1 MRMVDP
7 ILAELDQ
14 EAPRTRR
21 VLERVPEDKLTWK
34 PHPKSMSLGRLAMH
48 IAEINNNI
56 AEMTLDDSF
65 DFGKGRG
72 PGREAKSRAELL
84 EVFDQGLARAKE
96 IVGKTDD
103 ARCMGQWQALVNG
116 TPAMTMP
123 RVAVFRAIMM
133 NHLYH
138 HRGQLSVYLRLL
150 DVPVPSIYG
159 PSADD
164 NPFIKAA

>member
-7 ILAELDQ
+7 ILTELES
-14 EAPRTRR
+14 EAPITRR
-21 VLERVPEDKLTWK
+21 VLERVPEDKLAWR

-48 IAEINNNI
+48 VAEINSAI
-56 AEMTLDDSF
+56 AEMTLADSH
-65 DFGKGRG
+65 DFGNNAG
-72 PGREAKSRAELL
+72 PRREGTSRAEIL
-84 EVFDQGLARAKE
+84 EVFDKGFLRAKE
-96 IVGKTDD
+96 IVANTND
-103 ARCMGQWQALVNG
+103 ARAMGEWTVLMNG
-116 TPAMTMP
+116 NKIMSIP
-123 RVAVFRAIMM
+123 RIGVMRTIMM

-164 NPFIKAA
+164 NQFAKAA

>member
-7 ILAELDQ
+7 ILTELES
-14 EAPRTRR
+14 EAPITRR
-21 VLERVPEDKLTWK
+21 VLERVPEDKLAWR

-48 IAEINNNI
+48 VAEINSAI
-56 AEMTLDDSF
+56 AEMTLADSH
-65 DFGKGRG
+65 DFGNNAG
-72 PGREAKSRAELL
+72 PRREGTSRAEIL
-84 EVFDQGLARAKE
+84 EVFDKGFLRAKE
-96 IVGKTDD
+96 IVANTND
-103 ARCMGQWQALVNG
+103 ARAMGEWTVLMNG
-116 TPAMTMP
+116 NKIMSIP
-123 RVAVFRAIMM
+123 RIGVMRTIMM

-164 NPFIKAA
+164 NPFAKAA

>member
-7 ILAELDQ
+7 ILAELNE

-21 VLERVPEDKLTWK
+21 VLERVPEDKLAWK

-48 IAEINNNI
+48 VAEINGVI
-56 AEMTLDDSF
+56 AEMTLADSY
-65 DFGKGRG
+65 DFGKGR

-84 EVFDQGLARAKE
+84 EVFDSGLAQAKE
-96 IVGKTDD
+96 IVGNTDD
-103 ARCMGQWQALVNG
+103 TRCMCQWTALLNG
-116 TPAMTMP
+116 NKAMSMP

-164 NPFIKAA
+164 NPFVKAA

>member
-7 ILAELDQ
+7 ILTELDS
-14 EAPRTRR
+14 EAPITRR
-21 VLERVPEDKLTWK
+21 VLERVPEDKLAWR

-48 IAEINNNI
+48 VAEINSVI
-56 AEMTLDDSF
+56 AEMTLADSH
-65 DFGKGRG
+65 DFGKGAG
-72 PGREAKSRAELL
+72 PGREGKSRADIL
-84 EVFDQGLARAKE
+84 EVFDKGFLRAKE
-96 IVGKTDD
+96 IVSNTND
-103 ARCMGQWQALVNG
+103 ARAMGEWTALVNG
-116 TPAMTMP
+116 NKIMSIP
-123 RVAVFRAIMM
+123 RIGVMRTIMM

-164 NPFIKAA
+164 NPFAKAA

>member
-7 ILAELDQ
+7 ILMEMDR
-14 EAPRTRR
+14 EAPTTRR
-21 VLERVPEDKLTWK
+21 VLERVPEDKLAWK

-48 IAEINNNI
+48 VAEINSAI
-56 AEMTLDDSF
+56 AEMSLAESH
-65 DFGKGRG
+65 DFGKGAG
-72 PGREAKSRAELL
+72 PGREAKNRKELL
-84 EVFDQGLARAKE
+84 EVFDMGLLRAKE
-96 IVGKTDD
+96 IVANTDD
-103 ARCMGQWQALVNG
+103 ARAMGEWTALVNG
-116 TPAMTMP
+116 NKAMAMP
-123 RVAVFRAIMM
+123 RLGLMRMIMM

-164 NPFIKAA
+164 NPFAKAA

>member
-7 ILAELDQ
+7 ILAELNE

-21 VLERVPEDKLTWK
+21 VLERVPEDKLAWK

-48 IAEINNNI
+48 VAEINGVI
-56 AEMTLDDSF
+56 AEMTLADSY
-65 DFGKGRG
+65 DFGTGR

-84 EVFDQGLARAKE
+84 DVFDKGLAQAQE

-103 ARCMGQWQALVNG
+103 TRCMCEWTALLNG
-116 TPAMTMP
+116 NKAMSMP
-123 RVAVFRAIMM
+123 RVAVFRGIMM

-164 NPFIKAA
+164 NPFVRAA

>member
-7 ILAELDQ
+7 ILTELES
-14 EAPRTRR
+14 EAPITHR
-21 VLERVPEDKLTWK
+21 VLERVPEDKLAWR

-48 IAEINNNI
+48 VAEINSAI
-56 AEMTLDDSF
+56 AEMTLADSH
-65 DFGKGRG
+65 DFGNNAG
-72 PGREAKSRAELL
+72 PRREGTSRAEIL
-84 EVFDQGLARAKE
+84 EVFDKGFLRAKE
-96 IVGKTDD
+96 IVANTND
-103 ARCMGQWQALVNG
+103 ARAMGEWTVLMNG
-116 TPAMTMP
+116 NKIMSIP
-123 RVAVFRAIMM
+123 RIGVMRTIMM

-164 NPFIKAA
+164 NPFAKAA